1 MVTNRTIAFI
11 PVRGGSKSIPLKNI
25 KPLCGK
31 PLVCWSIEAIEKC
44 TSVDEIV
51 VATDSDKIEEVVKQ
65 QHYAKTKVYRRS
77 TENASDTAS
86 TESVMLEY
94 LGQTQ
99 LPTATVFMLVQATSP
114 LTETKHFEE
123 ALLIF
128 STGQYDSILTCT
140 RNKRF
145 FWTEGGTSLNYDYRN
160 RPRRQEFGGMLME
173 NGAFYINT
181 VGNILHDKNRLS
193 GKIGIYEMPDYTAT
207 EIDELDDWMIL
218 EQLMKRHVLS
228 KNKPINEIKLFLTD
242 VDGVLTDAG
251 MYYSETGDELKKFNT
266 RDGMGLKLLQQAGI
280 KTGFITTEITNIVTN
295 RAKKLGIDYLYQGKR
310 DGGKLSA
317 AQEICNEMGITL
329 NEAAY
334 IGDDINC
341 MEALSHVGYAACPAD
356 ADESIKNIPG
366 IHIMEKKGGEGC
378 VRELIE
384 QILNQN

>member
-1 MVTNRTIAFI
+1 
-11 PVRGGSKSIPLKNI
+11 
-25 KPLCGK
+25 
-31 PLVCWSIEAIEKC
+31 
-44 TSVDEIV
+44 
-51 VATDSDKIEEVVKQ
+51 
-65 QHYAKTKVYRRS
+65 
-77 TENASDTAS
+77 
-86 TESVMLEY
+86 
-94 LGQTQ
+94 
-99 LPTATVFMLVQATSP
+99 
-114 LTETKHFEE
+114 
-123 ALLIF
+123 
-128 STGQYDSILTCT
+128 
-140 RNKRF
+140 
-145 FWTEGGTSLNYDYRN
+145 
-160 RPRRQEFGGMLME
+160 ME

-341 MEALSHVGYAACPAD
+341 MEVLSHVGYAACPAD